1 MKKGISSIL
10 GAIIIIQIVVLSAG
24 LILYLTSLNAK
35 MSSIAYSQIHKELQ
49 NTPIS
54 VVPTYQGPMI
64 FSSSASHLTITYIIY
79 PNGQVVHTNIPI
91 TQNGVYINFAGYPW
105 SIVVLNDGN
114 WYNISANDRLI
125 DPNITALGEIRIYEP
140 YSYTINQGKINLSYL
155 ITPPL
160 YGKNLDPANW
170 NLLSESPASYTPY
183 GIQNSIIFTPENS
196 SIPIVVNLTS
206 GFQYFDIAIPYA
218 NQVFVGVLQGATPGI
233 YYTKNSPQFSYY
245 LPLEFGIS
253 YQVDYLVPV
262 YNATF
267 KYSTWVDGATY
278 YVTLSYV
285 TYNMIY
291 FMKENN
297 YIIKSYQGEIQL
309 LDYKF
314 LGYLIASK
322 IDYGSAE
329 FGLWSPLIG
338 TSISDIPIPGYNNY
352 TLYSG
357 VMINASYTVFNE
369 SGVIPPS
376 ASIIPLQGGNE
387 YLNSSNI
394 TEESLVSVE
403 MMISGGNL
411 DYNSS
416 GTPIPNVMNY
426 TYFWYFFNPQINPN
440 NVNLIISITPNSQ
453 ISVALRDYGEFIY
466 PNFGYVA
473 YSLAEKYSVTHNYV
487 GLNGG
492 PPLTVVKDY
501 VAGTL
506 INSSNEGY
514 LPLGYPVI
522 SANYEYMVIPQN
534 YNQYTETAIYQYFK
548 AINSQIEYDLPFIIM
563 IPENVYYP

>member
-1 MKKGISSIL
+1 
-10 GAIIIIQIVVLSAG
+10 
-24 LILYLTSLNAK
+24 
-35 MSSIAYSQIHKELQ
+35 
-49 NTPIS
+49 
-54 VVPTYQGPMI
+54 
-64 FSSSASHLTITYIIY
+64 
-79 PNGQVVHTNIPI
+79 
-91 TQNGVYINFAGYPW
+91 
-105 SIVVLNDGN
+105 
-114 WYNISANDRLI
+114 
-125 DPNITALGEIRIYEP
+125 
-140 YSYTINQGKINLSYL
+140 
-155 ITPPL
+155 
-160 YGKNLDPANW
+160 
-170 NLLSESPASYTPY
+170 
-183 GIQNSIIFTPENS
+183 
-196 SIPIVVNLTS
+196 
-206 GFQYFDIAIPYA
+206 
-218 NQVFVGVLQGATPGI
+218 
-233 YYTKNSPQFSYY
+233 
-245 LPLEFGIS
+245 
-253 YQVDYLVPV
+253 
-262 YNATF
+262 
-267 KYSTWVDGATY
+267 
-278 YVTLSYV
+278 
-285 TYNMIY
+285 
-291 FMKENN
+291 
-297 YIIKSYQGEIQL
+297 
-309 LDYKF
+309 
-314 LGYLIASK
+314 
-322 IDYGSAE
+322 
-329 FGLWSPLIG
+329 
-338 TSISDIPIPGYNNY
+338 
-352 TLYSG
+352 
-357 VMINASYTVFNE
+357 MINASYTVFNE

-514 LPLGYPVI
+514 LPLGYPVV

-534 YNQYTETAIYQYFK
+534 YNQYTETAIYQYFR